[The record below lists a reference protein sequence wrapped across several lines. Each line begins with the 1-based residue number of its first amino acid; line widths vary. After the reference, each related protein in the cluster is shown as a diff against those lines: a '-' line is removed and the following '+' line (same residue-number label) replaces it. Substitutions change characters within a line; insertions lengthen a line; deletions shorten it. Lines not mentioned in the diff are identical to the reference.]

1 MLHQLIGNIHSESVQ
16 CSTSRGARCFFFF
29 SYTSFEKWLSV
40 KWILSGL
47 QQVLYSW
54 LLLNKLYRI
63 HYHTVSVKGRQM
75 KYFHSTERVVL
86 LKTTVF
92 RSKTIYYVLTTC
104 LDHLTVVS
112 SKKRS
117 KITSNSATCHS
128 KLFHRCN
135 FTSWQVIANDDWSAS
150 CYSFCSFFSFQ

>member
-1 MLHQLIGNIHSESVQ
+1 MFDF
-16 CSTSRGARCFFFF
+16 TWRPMFFFF

-92 RSKTIYYVLTTC
+92 RSKTIYNVLTTC

-117 KITSNSATCHS
+117 KITSNSATCHPKQTMTEVQVVIHFAPS
-128 KLFHRCN
+128 SPFNSSMSLDLFDKFKSRPSTH
-135 FTSWQVIANDDWSAS
+135 SV
-150 CYSFCSFFSFQ
+150 